1 MRWFAIILS
10 PLLVACPD
18 ARDTRVV
25 ESPPASSTEWSV
37 DAGTVTASPDTTNL
51 QITPQAAVRSY
62 YDAIN
67 RRDFAA
73 AWRMWNG
80 RGEASGKSLV
90 DFSTGFQGTR
100 NIRLEIGEVVTDDT
114 SSVDVPVVVTA
125 EMKAEETRVFA
136 GTYTLRRFEEDQT
149 NEWRIVSADLTLV
162 PSSGQPETL
171 RAFDQQPPSTPD
183 Q

>member
-10 PLLVACPD
+10 VPLLVACAD
-18 ARDTRVV
+18 ARDAET
-25 ESPPASSTEWSV
+25 PPATSTEWSV
-37 DAGTVTASPDTTNL
+37 DAGTVTASPDTTDL
-51 QITPQAAVRSY
+51 LITPQAALRSY

-73 AWRMWNG
+73 AWRMWNDG
-80 RGEASGKSLV
+80 GAASGKSLV

-100 NIRLEIGEVVTDDT
+100 DIRLEIGEVVTDDS

-125 EMKAEETRVFA
+125 EMKAEGTRIFA
-136 GTYTLRRFEEDQT
+136 GTYTLRRFEDDQT
-149 NEWRIVSADLTLV
+149 NEWRIVSANLTLV
-162 PSSGQPETL
+162 PSFEQPETL
-171 RAFDQQPPSTPD
+171 QAFDQQPPSTPE

>member
-1 MRWFAIILS
+1 MRWLAIILS
-10 PLLVACPD
+10 MPLLVACPD
-18 ARDTRVV
+18 ARDADI
-25 ESPPASSTEWSV
+25 PPETSTEFAV

-67 RRDFAA
+67 RRDFAT
-73 AWRMWNG
+73 AWRMWDNE
-80 RGEASGKSLV
+80 GEASGKSLV

-100 NIRLEIGEVVTDDT
+100 NIKLELGEVVTDDL

-136 GTYTLRRFEEDQT
+136 GTYTLRRFETDRT

-162 PSSGQPETL
+162 PSSEEPGAFE
-171 RAFDQQPPSTPD
+171 AFDQQPPRTAD
-183 Q
+183 E